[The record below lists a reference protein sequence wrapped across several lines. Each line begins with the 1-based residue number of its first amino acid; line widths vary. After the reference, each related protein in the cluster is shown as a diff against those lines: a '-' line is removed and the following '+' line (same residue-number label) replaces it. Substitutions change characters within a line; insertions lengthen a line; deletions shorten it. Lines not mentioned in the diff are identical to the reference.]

1 MVASQDGEWFHH
13 STDDDEETRA
23 PCAKPGSMQTRQSYP
38 LKCLPEIIPTL
49 AAKRAAKHGHPLN
62 QYLEDLVLKES
73 GQEHGLTEPVYV
85 EAAVIARV
93 GGMLSDTL
101 GSLSKSDVAEAKRLM
116 LVARRECFDLFKK
129 LQTPVAAAEK
139 VRSQQRFAEQGGEGS
154 VATAYLVH
162 EDYDHVPDGAD

>member
-1 MVASQDGEWFHH
+1 LRQ
-13 STDDDEETRA
+13 
-23 PCAKPGSMQTRQSYP
+23 PGGMQTRQAYP

-62 QYLEDLVLKES
+62 QYLEDLVLREA

-85 EAAVIARV
+85 EAAAIARV
-93 GGMLSDTL
+93 GGMLSDAL
-101 GSLSKSDVAEAKRLM
+101 GSLSKNDVAEAKRLM
-116 LVARRECFDLFKK
+116 LIARRECFDLFKK

-139 VRSQQRFAEQGGEGS
+139 VRSQQRYTEQGGEGS
-154 VATAYLVH
+154 VAAAYLVH